1 MVQRHKFYS
10 QTEIN
15 EADEDYPEDEVADE
29 IPDQN
34 EIEADTEDEQD
45 MLPSNDEEG
54 HINDSKERTLSVRD
68 KLRPVDMLP
77 THGGAFQEEDSYN
90 MQMISN
96 KPRA

>member
-1 MVQRHKFYS
+1 M
-10 QTEIN
+10 
-15 EADEDYPEDEVADE
+15 ADE
-29 IPDQN
+29 IPDDN
-34 EIEADTEDEQD
+34 IANDGDTEDEQD
-45 MLPSNDEEG
+45 LLKSDEEEG
-54 HINDSKERTLSVRD
+54 HANESSKAATLSVKD